1 MSTSMDPERGTTMN
15 VRTQAVKRAAVWGIA
30 MLVLT
35 GCGGSDPE
43 PAVPGDDADASDVS
57 TELGLIE
64 PGTLT
69 VGMNLQF
76 EPQMYLD
83 DDGEPA
89 GYDVELLNML
99 ADDLGVELDIQNLD
113 FNGLIPGLQAERFDL
128 VSVGLS
134 PTEERQQ
141 AVDFSRAYVPYVQI
155 LGVPVDATREPTIEA
170 YNTPDSTIVALQ
182 GSTGENLAGETFPE
196 ATVQSFPDQN
206 AALLEVATGRAD
218 GIVVENYIL
227 AQFSEANPGQ
237 LEEAGLVEPL
247 NIEYGSYAVQK
258 GNTALVEYLDEWICG
273 LQEEGTLAST
283 YESAIGVDEAP
294 PFPSC

>member
-1 MSTSMDPERGTTMN
+1 MNVSTQWAKTTAAAGIAVLALVACGDSPTGTASPGEEDGTT
-15 VRTQAVKRAAVWGIA
+15 A
-30 MLVLT
+30 
-35 GCGGSDPE
+35 
-43 PAVPGDDADASDVS
+43 PAEDATSSDVAS
-57 TELGLIE
+57 ELGLIE

-83 DDGEPA
+83 DAGEPA

-99 ADDLGVELDIQNLD
+99 AEDLGVELDIQNLD
-113 FNGLIPGLQAERFDL
+113 FNGLIPGLQAERFDM

-134 PTEERQQ
+134 PTPERQE
-141 AVDFSRAYVPYVQI
+141 AVDFSRAYVPYVQV
-155 LGVPVDATREPTIEA
+155 LGVPVDTEVEPTVDA
-170 YNTPDSTIVALQ
+170 YNSPDRTIVALQ
-182 GSTGENLAGETFPE
+182 GSTGEALARETFPE

-237 LEEAGLVEPL
+237 LEEAGFEEPL
-247 NIEYGSYAVQK
+247 NVEYGSYAVQE
-258 GNTALVEYLDEWICG
+258 GNTAFVEYLDEWICG
-273 LQEEGTLAST
+273 LQEDGTLAST

-294 PFPSC
+294 PFPDC